1 MKKGWKFVGI
11 LFVVV
16 LLLGAL
22 CLGVGF
28 LTGGDA
34 ERIFQVADSSLHIT
48 DSIENYREFFE
59 DPQSIES
66 ILQALPF

>member
-16 LLLGAL
+16 LLLGAV

-28 LTGGDA
+28 LTGADA
-34 ERIFQVADSSLHIT
+34 DRIFQVADSSLSIT
-48 DSIENYREFFE
+48 DSIHNYQEFFD
-59 DPQSIES
+59 DPQNIES
-66 ILQALPF
+66 LLEALPF

>member
-34 ERIFQVADSSLHIT
+34 ERIFQVADSSLLIT

>member
-11 LFVVV
+11 LFTVV
-16 LLLGAL
+16 LLLGAV

-28 LTGGDA
+28 LTGADA
-34 ERIFQVADSSLHIT
+34 GRIFLVADASFHIT
-48 DSIENYREFFE
+48 DSINNFREFFE